1 MKGEKG
7 LFRPALFM
15 TVLIGALV
23 NQVLLTPLVNKFLN
37 RTSAAA

>member
-1 MKGEKG
+1 MKEKG

-37 RTSAAA
+37 KTSAAA

>member
-15 TVLIGALV
+15 TVLVGAVVTQLV
-23 NQVLLTPLVNKFLN
+23 ITPLVNKFLN
-37 RTSAAA
+37 KQAAA

>member
-15 TVLIGALV
+15 TVLVGAII
-23 NQVLLTPLVNKFLN
+23 NQIVLTPLVNKFLN

>member
-15 TVLIGALV
+15 TVLIGAIV
-23 NQVLLTPLVNKFLN
+23 NQIILTPLVNKVLN